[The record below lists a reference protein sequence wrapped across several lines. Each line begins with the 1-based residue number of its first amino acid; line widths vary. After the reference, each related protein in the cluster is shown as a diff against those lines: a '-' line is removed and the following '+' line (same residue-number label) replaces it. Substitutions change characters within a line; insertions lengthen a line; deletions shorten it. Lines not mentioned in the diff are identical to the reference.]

1 MGPVVPGSEVVIG
14 YQALDCL
21 LSVIAGLEAL
31 SEAVHTVE
39 PVHTDNDGKSNY
51 EGKGGECEEVV
62 VVEGEACQLANKVN
76 TLSGIRK
83 EAAEVDLS
91 NYPWELL

>member
-31 SEAVHTVE
+31 SEVVHTIE
-39 PVHTDNDGKSNY
+39 PVHTDNDGKSNG
-51 EGKGGECEEVV
+51 EGKGEEC
-62 VVEGEACQLANKVN
+62 K
-76 TLSGIRK
+76 
-83 EAAEVDLS
+83 D
-91 NYPWELL
+91 